1 MLIEKLVMGYAHTNT
16 FFIKKSNKVIV
27 VDPCLDPGNNS
38 SRLLSM
44 IDGYDVVAIL
54 LTHGHFDHI
63 SGVDAITAY
72 QNCPVYIPETEIDWL
87 GDPELN
93 LSGMIPE
100 LVSIKSEA
108 IALSVG
114 TLVLDDFNF
123 EVISTPGHTSG
134 SFSYIID
141 NHVFDGDFIM
151 NRSMGRTDLPTGNDV
166 QMYQSIERFVNEYK
180 EKDFFLYPGHGDITT
195 LKDEILYNPFIK
207 SILSS

>member
-1 MLIEKLVMGYAHTNT
+1 MVIEKLVMGYAQTNT
-16 FFIKKSNKVIV
+16 YFIKKSKKVII

-38 SRLLSM
+38 TPLFSM
-44 IDGYDVVAIL
+44 IEGYEVVAIL

-72 QNCPVYIPETEIDWL
+72 QDCPVYVPESEVNWL
-87 GDPELN
+87 GDPKLN

-100 LVSIKSEA
+100 LVSITSKA
-108 IALSVG
+108 IPLSVG
-114 TLVLDDFNF
+114 TLELDDFNF

-151 NRSMGRTDLPTGNDV
+151 NRSMGRTDLPTGNDT
-166 QMYQSIERFVNEYK
+166 QMYQSISNFVSAYK
-180 EKDFFLYPGHGDITT
+180 EKDITLYPGHGDITT